1 MIKRYSLIMLL
12 MVLFFS
18 VISLYSASP
27 DTVELMAAADRLYL
41 EREDLNKA
49 FQAYEKYKEALKGE
63 PGRYEALWKAV
74 RTAFYILEVLKN
86 DRVERREP
94 IVNEAIRY
102 AKKAVEVNPGGVEGH
117 LWLGVIYTKYGEVKG
132 VLKALFL
139 VRPTKKE
146 MYKVIEIN
154 DAYEGA
160 GAYVVLGRVFAK
172 VPGLF
177 GGSNNKAREFYE
189 KARKMCSTNTLN
201 LLYMSENYWE
211 MDEKALAIKT
221 LEDLLAMEPDPRWAP
236 ETRMHKQD
244 AGKLLDKFKNRS
256 K

>member
-1 MIKRYSLIMLL
+1 MLW

-18 VISLYSASP
+18 VIYLYSASS
-27 DTVELMAAADRLYL
+27 DTVELMATADQLYL
-41 EREDLNKA
+41 ERGDLNKA
-49 FQAYEKYKEALKGE
+49 FQAYEKYKEVLKEKPGE
-63 PGRYEALWKAV
+63 YEALWKAV

-94 IVNEAIRY
+94 LVNEAIRY
-102 AKKAVEVNPGGVEGH
+102 AKKSVEVNPGGVEGH

-146 MYKVIEIN
+146 MYKAIEL
-154 DAYEGA
+154 DDTYEGA

-172 VPGLF
+172 VPGIF
-177 GGSNNKAREFYE
+177 GGSNNKAREYYE

-201 LLYMSENYWE
+201 LLYMAENYWD
-211 MDEKALAIKT
+211 MDEKALAIRT

-236 ETRMHKQD
+236 ETLMHKQD
-244 AGKLLDKFKNRS
+244 AGKLLENFKKHS

>member
-1 MIKRYSLIMLL
+1 MMLCIA
-12 MVLFFS
+12 LFFS
-18 VISLYSASP
+18 VIYLNSASS
-27 DTVELMAAADRLYL
+27 DTVELILAADQLYQ
-41 EREDLNKA
+41 ERGDLNKA
-49 FQAYEKYKEALKGE
+49 YHAYEKYKEVLKVNPNE
-63 PGRYEALWKAV
+63 YEALWKAV

-86 DRVERREP
+86 DRIERREP
-94 IVNEAIRY
+94 IVNEAIKF
-102 AKKAVEVNPGGVEGH
+102 AKQAVAVNPGGVEGH

-154 DAYEGA
+154 DTYEGA

-201 LLYMSENYWE
+201 LLYMAENYWE
-211 MDEKALAIKT
+211 MKEKALAIKT

-236 ETRMHKQD
+236 ETQMHKHD
-244 AGKLLDKFKNRS
+244 AGKLLEEFK
-256 K
+256 KH

>member
-1 MIKRYSLIMLL
+1 MIKRYSFIIVW
-12 MVLFFS
+12 MVLFFP

-27 DTVELMAAADRLYL
+27 DTAASMAAADQLYL

-49 FQAYEKYKEALKGE
+49 FQAYEKYKEVLKVKPGE
-63 PGRYEALWKAV
+63 YEALWKSV

-94 IVNEAIRY
+94 IVNEAIKF
-102 AKKAVEVNPGGVEGH
+102 AKQAVEVNPGGVEGH

-146 MYKVIEIN
+146 MYKVIEI
-154 DAYEGA
+154 DDTYEGA

-244 AGKLLDKFKNRS
+244 AAKLLEKFRKH
-256 K
+256 

>member
-1 MIKRYSLIMLL
+1 MMLCI
-12 MVLFFS
+12 VLFSS
-18 VISLYSASP
+18 VIYLYSASP
-27 DTVELMAAADRLYL
+27 DTAELIAAADQLYQ
-41 EREDLNKA
+41 ERGDLNKA
-49 FQAYEKYKEALKGE
+49 FQAYEKYKELLKAN
-63 PGRYEALWKAV
+63 PNQYEALWKAV

-94 IVNEAIRY
+94 IVNEAIKF
-102 AKKAVEVNPGGVEGH
+102 AKHAVGVNPGGVEGH

-177 GGSNNKAREFYE
+177 GGSNNKAREYYE
-189 KARKMCSTNTLN
+189 KARKMCSSNTLN
-201 LLYMSENYWE
+201 LLYMAENYWD
-211 MDEKALAIKT
+211 MDEKTLAIKT

-236 ETRMHKQD
+236 ETQMHKQD
-244 AGKLLDKFKNRS
+244 AAILLEKFKKHS